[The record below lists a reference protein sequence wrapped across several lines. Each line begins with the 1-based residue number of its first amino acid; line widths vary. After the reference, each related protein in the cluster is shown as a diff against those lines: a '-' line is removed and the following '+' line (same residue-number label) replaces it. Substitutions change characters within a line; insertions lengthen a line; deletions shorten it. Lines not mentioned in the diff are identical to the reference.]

1 MHRNDIKEERKK
13 LLQSFVIPLA
23 MIMLMWAFKI
33 LEIALDTS
41 FAKYGLF
48 PLSYKGLL
56 GIITAPLLH
65 ADFSHLFANT
75 TSLFVLLFFLYLFYR
90 SIANRIFILIW
101 IITGFWVWFI
111 GRESYHIG
119 ASGVV
124 YGLAAFLFV
133 SGIIRRNPSL
143 SVVSMIIV
151 FLYGSMVW
159 GIFPE
164 FFPKRNISWESH
176 FMGMLSGLVLAVL
189 YRKHGPQRKKYSWE
203 LEEEEEDEEDFN
215 IREYE
220 KWK

>member
-1 MHRNDIKEERKK
+1 MYNSDIKNERNK
-13 LLQSFVIPLA
+13 LLQSFVMPLA
-23 MIMLMWAFKI
+23 MIMLMWAVKI

-41 FAKYGLF
+41 FAKFGLF
-48 PLSYKGLL
+48 PLSFGGLL
-56 GIITAPLLH
+56 GIVTAPLLH

-90 SIANRIFILIW
+90 SIATRIFILIW
-101 IITGFWVWFI
+101 LITGFWVWVF

-124 YGLAAFLFV
+124 YGLAAFLFI

-143 SVVSMIIV
+143 SVVSLIIV

-159 GIFPE
+159 GVFPE

-176 FMGMLSGLVLAVL
+176 FMGMLSGLILAVL
-189 YRKHGPQRKKYSWE
+189 YRKHGPQRRKYSWE
-203 LEEEEEDEEDFN
+203 LEEEEDDDYLN
-215 IREYE
+215 EYE
-220 KWK
+220 KWNRSN